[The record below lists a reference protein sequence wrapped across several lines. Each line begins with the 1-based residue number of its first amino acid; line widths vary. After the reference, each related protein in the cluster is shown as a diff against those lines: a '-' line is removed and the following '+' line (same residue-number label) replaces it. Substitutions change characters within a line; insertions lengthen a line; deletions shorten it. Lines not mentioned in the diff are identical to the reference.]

1 MIVMSQTTLIG
12 VKDAARLL
20 DVSRA
25 TVHRWV
31 EAGRLDSAGAIG
43 GKNVL
48 VFDRAAVEALAAE
61 KQGAK

>member
-1 MIVMSQTTLIG
+1 MMVMSQTDLIG

-20 DVSRA
+20 EVSRA

-31 EAGRLDSAGAIG
+31 DAGRLDAAGAIG

-48 VFDRAAVEALAAE
+48 VFDRAAVEALAA
-61 KQGAK
+61 KRGVTP